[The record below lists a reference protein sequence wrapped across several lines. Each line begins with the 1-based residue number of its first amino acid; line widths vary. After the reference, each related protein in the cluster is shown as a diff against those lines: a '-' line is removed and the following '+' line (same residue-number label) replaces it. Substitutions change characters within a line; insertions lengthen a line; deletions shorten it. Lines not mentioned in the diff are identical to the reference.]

1 MTVGAASP
9 SSGRA
14 PAGARRLPRA
24 AGWSLL
30 AAAALTL
37 LLTMSLS
44 LPLAT
49 FSGFGE
55 SRGVTYFHPNAP
67 TGEGIGML
75 IGFIVAGAAAVT
87 AFLMAARW
95 LRILSGTISAM
106 VGLWACVNGLGTAG
120 ELHAGSFMGISASPG
135 PGAYL
140 LGGLGVLL
148 VLSAVPAILL
158 PDSSGSTP
166 DADQGPS

>member
-1 MTVGAASP
+1 
-9 SSGRA
+9 
-14 PAGARRLPRA
+14 
-24 AGWSLL
+24 
-30 AAAALTL
+30 
-37 LLTMSLS
+37 MSLS

-95 LRILSGTISAM
+95 LRILSGAISAM

-120 ELHAGSFMGISASPG
+120 MSCTQEASWASAPRRGPG
-135 PGAYL
+135 PTCSGAR
-140 LGGLGVLL
+140 
-148 VLSAVPAILL
+148 SAPGPIRRALAILL
-158 PDSSGSTP
+158 PDSSGSTRMQSRAP
-166 DADQGPS
+166 AELISWGPSA